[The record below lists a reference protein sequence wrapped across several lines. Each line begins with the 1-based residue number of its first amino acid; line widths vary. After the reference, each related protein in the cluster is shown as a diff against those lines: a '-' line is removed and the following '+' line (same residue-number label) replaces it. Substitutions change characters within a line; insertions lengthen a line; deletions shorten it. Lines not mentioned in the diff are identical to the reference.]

1 MPKVAGRGQA
11 AILTPEELQ
20 TLCNLIPVGQHRT
33 ISYCLTFTSARV
45 SEVLQ
50 LQWKD
55 ITDSHIVFG
64 NNITKTGLTREVNL
78 HPTLKEHLEE
88 YRTKLWYKYPLL
100 NKREKD
106 IEWRLP
112 HSSEWLFKGRKGYI
126 SRQAYDKQLRR
137 YLNALSIKGGSTHSY
152 RRSGLTLAKDKGL
165 SLSDIQNISGHVSL
179 EALKKYLAPN
189 EKAKKEVVNSFGW

>member
-11 AILTPEELQ
+11 AILSPEELQ

-100 NKREKD
+100 N
-106 IEWRLP
+106 
-112 HSSEWLFKGRKGYI
+112 
-126 SRQAYDKQLRR
+126 
-137 YLNALSIKGGSTHSY
+137 N
-152 RRSGLTLAKDKGL
+152 
-165 SLSDIQNISGHVSL
+165 
-179 EALKKYLAPN
+179 
-189 EKAKKEVVNSFGW
+189 